1 MISFRIGAIF
11 VAMSAFSLPL
21 TAVQAEARMDMADCA
36 DTALEGEVYI
46 CRDEI
51 DADWAQ
57 DAIARRDGYA
67 PHVERR
73 DDRLLVVVRSEHE
86 TTRLCCSIQEPMVR
100 IDDDHFAAQFRLR
113 DLDEAHLFF
122 INFGATSDD
131 LTSTFIGPQGRP
143 QVEMR
148 DLEGT
153 VHDLEIESAA
163 HGETRRVILYLPPDF
178 DPDTPFAL
186 LTLMDGGNA
195 PHTAHSL
202 EPLMAAGRLPPV
214 VILGIV
220 SGADAIIPRPDYD
233 FEVRNADYL
242 PGHHQETDRFA
253 AHLSFVVDEA
263 LPLTLVRF
271 EGREPFEHIIAGY
284 SSGAAFAHEAAMRRP
299 EAFTGALVMSRGYRL
314 EFEPGED
321 VAHIRFRLSAGL
333 YETRFRDRT
342 RAAAQAL
349 REAGL
354 DVRYTDYPDGH
365 SPRLREF
372 SIVDGLLELLG
383 EEE

>member
-1 MISFRIGAIF
+1 MTSLRIGTIL

-21 TAVQAEARMDMADCA
+21 TAAQAAARMDMAECA

-73 DDRLLVVVRSEHE
+73 DDRLLVVVRSENE
-86 TTRLCCSIQEPMVR
+86 STRLCCSIQEPMVR
-100 IDDDHFAAQFRLR
+100 IDEDHFAAQFRLR
-113 DLDEAHLFF
+113 HLDEAHLFF

-153 VHDLEIESAA
+153 VHHREIESAA
-163 HGETRRVILYLPPDF
+163 HRETRRVILYLPPDF

-186 LTLMDGGNA
+186 LTLMDGGAA
-195 PHTAHSL
+195 PYTARSL

-220 SGADAIIPRPDYD
+220 SGAEAIIPRADYGFD
-233 FEVRNADYL
+233 VRNADYL
-242 PGHHQETDRFA
+242 PGFHEETDRFA
-253 AHLSFVVDEA
+253 AHLNFVVDEA
-263 LPLTLVRF
+263 LPLTLERF

-284 SSGAAFAHEAAMRRP
+284 SSGATFAHEAAMRRP
-299 EAFTGALVMSRGYRL
+299 EAFTGAIVMSRGRPL
-314 EFEPGED
+314 VFDPGED
-321 VAHIRFRLSAGL
+321 AAHVRFVLSAGL
-333 YETRFRDRT
+333 YEERFRVRT
-342 RAAAQAL
+342 REAAEAL

-372 SIVDGLLELLG
+372 AIVDGLLALLG